1 MASVENAPFLL
12 ARRSDPPVAV
22 RRHRGGLRL
31 RLCQTV
37 FGLAML
43 GVCGLL
49 AYEVKEAKETGVT
62 VTALLPLR

>member
-12 ARRSDPPVAV
+12 ARRSDRPVAV
-22 RRHRGGLRL
+22 RRPGGRLRL
-31 RLCQTV
+31 RLCQAV

-43 GVCGLL
+43 GVCSLL
-49 AYEVKEAKETGVT
+49 VYEVKEAKEAGIT

>member
-12 ARRSDPPVAV
+12 ARRSDRPVAV
-22 RRHRGGLRL
+22 QRHGGRLRL
-31 RLCQTV
+31 RLCQAV

-49 AYEVKEAKETGVT
+49 AYEVKEAKKAGIT
-62 VTALLPLR
+62 VTEVLPLR